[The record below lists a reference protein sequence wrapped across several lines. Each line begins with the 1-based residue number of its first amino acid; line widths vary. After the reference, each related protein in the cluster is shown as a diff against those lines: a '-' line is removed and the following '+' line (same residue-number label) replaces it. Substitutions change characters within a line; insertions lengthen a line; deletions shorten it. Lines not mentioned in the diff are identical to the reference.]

1 MLSQS
6 TVIDTSA
13 QPLRVSSRPCSANPQ
28 APTHLHSHC
37 MSAEGHVESVHSYQ
51 HICTAIKCQQ
61 QAMLWHFTV
70 KKTSAQPLEAHR
82 LCVAQQATAPLL
94 PRPRS
99 ASCSSKSSPAGA
111 LQYLRTKWDW
121 SDILLVSLSR
131 LLCPDKD
138 PCCSEMRSTSNKAL
152 LHTLYCVWEACW
164 HDNSLSSDAWQ
175 PAVAAAG
182 IVSQR

>member
-1 MLSQS
+1 MRGAASNCS
-6 TVIDTSA
+6 TRI
-13 QPLRVSSRPCSANPQ
+13 
-28 APTHLHSHC
+28 
-37 MSAEGHVESVHSYQ
+37 
-51 HICTAIKCQQ
+51 
-61 QAMLWHFTV
+61 
-70 KKTSAQPLEAHR
+70 
-82 LCVAQQATAPLL
+82 

-111 LQYLRTKWDW
+111 LQFLRTKWDW